1 MMEDSNCNFLCQ
13 ATIPGPEDGGDVGD
27 GAFIN
32 ELIRE
37 GYNMNWLIDGLPA
50 ARSRL
55 DTQSGE
61 SFYSVGFELG
71 SFDEDS
77 GYPVLNNHYDII
89 VEYHVPT
96 SSRVGG
102 FL

>member
-1 MMEDSNCNFLCQ
+1 MLEDSNCNLLCQ
-13 ATIPGPEDGGDVGD
+13 TTIPGPEDRGDVGD

-61 SFYSVGFELG
+61 KFYSVGFELG
-71 SFDEDS
+71 SLDDS
-77 GYPVLNNHYDII
+77 GSPVLNNHYDII